1 MAAGTVSPN
10 TMQPAHSIDSGGI
23 SPTFIFGGG
32 QAGFVLGRTS
42 MLLATTVGT
51 AGCGEHG
58 FDLVCDQIIWLLLA
72 RYLTGTI
79 HPAGS
84 FWTLFGL

>member
-1 MAAGTVSPN
+1 
-10 TMQPAHSIDSGGI
+10 
-23 SPTFIFGGG
+23 
-32 QAGFVLGRTS
+32 

-84 FWTLFGL
+84 FWTLFGPMPRAYRDRQGTVPNIKSTT

>member
-1 MAAGTVSPN
+1 
-10 TMQPAHSIDSGGI
+10 
-23 SPTFIFGGG
+23 
-32 QAGFVLGRTS
+32 

-72 RYLTGTI
+72 RYLTGTR
-79 HPAGS
+79 
-84 FWTLFGL
+84 FFLDLVWTLCPGPIGTARERSQTLNQ